1 MAILSDHEIH
11 NLATRRLLVEPYHQ
25 ELVNPASLDVRLGEN
40 LLVEL
45 PTTTS
50 LVPYSIAGH
59 SKEKPFMLQPH
70 EFVLAET
77 LEEFRLPDCIAG
89 QLALKS
95 SRAREGIEHLL
106 AGYIDPGY
114 KGRLTLELQNARRLH
129 PLPLYPGLKIGQIIF
144 FEMSAKPIKSYA
156 VTGHYNN
163 DLTVAG
169 CKVRP

>member
-1 MAILSDHEIH
+1 VILPDVEI
-11 NLATRRLLVEPYHQ
+11 LALVRRDLVTPFDP

-50 LVPYSIAGH
+50 LVPYSIAGN
-59 SKEKPFMLQPH
+59 SQENPFMLQPH

-114 KGRLTLELQNARRLH
+114 CGRLTLELQNARMMH
-129 PLPLYPGLKIGQIIF
+129 PVALWPGMRIAQIVFHRMSMLP
-144 FEMSAKPIKSYA
+144 AKDYSQTGRYQGDKS
-156 VTGHYNN
+156 VQGSK
-163 DLTVAG
+163 G
-169 CKVRP
+169 

>member
-1 MAILSDHEIH
+1 MILPDVEILS
-11 NLATRRLLVEPYHQ
+11 LVRRDLVTPFDP

-50 LVPYSIAGH
+50 MVPYSIAGH
-59 SKEKPFMLQPH
+59 TKEKPFMLQPH
-70 EFVLAET
+70 EFVLSET

-114 KGRLTLELQNARRLH
+114 CGRLTLELQNARSMH
-129 PLPLYPGLKIGQIIF
+129 PVALWPGMRIAQIVFHRMSMLP
-144 FEMSAKPIKSYA
+144 AKDYSMTGRYQNDKA
-156 VTGHYNN
+156 VQGSK
-163 DLTVAG
+163 G
-169 CKVRP
+169 

>member
-1 MAILSDHEIH
+1 MILPDIEILS
-11 NLATRRLLVEPYHQ
+11 LVRRDLVTPFDP

-40 LLVEL
+40 LWVEL

-50 LVPYSIAGH
+50 LVPYSIAGYT
-59 SKEKPFMLQPH
+59 KEKPFALQPH

-114 KGRLTLELQNARRLH
+114 CGRLTLELQNARMMH
-129 PLPLYPGLKIGQIIF
+129 PVALWPGMRIAQIVFHRMSMLP
-144 FEMSAKPIKSYA
+144 AKAYSQTGRYQGDKA
-156 VTGHYNN
+156 VQGSK
-163 DLTVAG
+163 G
-169 CKVRP
+169 

>member
-1 MAILSDHEIH
+1 MGGVLCDHEIH
-11 NLATRRLLVEPYHQ
+11 NLARRGLVAPFQQ

-59 SKEKPFMLQPH
+59 TKEKPFMLQPH

-77 LEEFRLPDCIAG
+77 VEEFKLPDSVAG

-114 KGRLTLELQNARRLH
+114 KGRLTLELQNARSMH
-129 PLPLYPGLKIGQIIF
+129 AVPLWPGMRIAQIVF
-144 FEMSAKPIKSYA
+144 HKMSMLPGKSYS
-156 VTGHYNN
+156 VTGRYHG
-163 DLTVAG
+163 DTAVQG
-169 CKVRP
+169 SKG

>member
-1 MAILSDHEIH
+1 MVLCDHEIH
-11 NLATRRLLVEPYHQ
+11 NLARRNLVFPFQ
-25 ELVNPASLDVRLGEN
+25 SELVNPARLDVRLGEN

-45 PTTTS
+45 PTTAS

-59 SKEKPFMLQPH
+59 TKEKPFMLQPH

-77 LEEFRLPDCIAG
+77 MEEFSFPDCVAG

-114 KGRLTLELQNARRLH
+114 KGRLTLELQNARSMH
-129 PLPLYPGLKIGQIIF
+129 AVPLWPGMRIAQIVF
-144 FEMSAKPIKSYA
+144 HRMSMLPGKSYS
-156 VTGHYNN
+156 VTGRYQG
-163 DLTVAG
+163 DTAVQASKG
-169 CKVRP
+169 

>member
-1 MAILSDHEIH
+1 MILADIDIH
-11 NLATRRLLVEPYHQ
+11 TLARRELVTPFDP

-50 LVPYSIAGH
+50 LVPYSIA
-59 SKEKPFMLQPH
+59 SCTKEKPFMLQPH

-77 LEEFRLPDCIAG
+77 SEEFKLPDCIAG

-114 KGRLTLELQNARRLH
+114 CGRLTLELQNARFMH
-129 PLPLYPGLKIGQIIF
+129 PVALWPGMRIAQIVFHRMSMLPSKDYSHTGRYHGDK
-144 FEMSAKPIKSYA
+144 A
-156 VTGHYNN
+156 VQGSK
-163 DLTVAG
+163 G
-169 CKVRP
+169 

>member
-11 NLATRRLLVEPYHQ
+11 NLATRRLLVEPYQQ

-59 SKEKPFMLQPH
+59 TKEKPFMLQPH

-114 KGRLTLELQNARRLH
+114 KGRLTLELQNARSMH
-129 PLPLYPGLKIGQIIF
+129 PVALWPGMRIAQIVFHKMSMLPGKDYSKTGRYHGDT
-144 FEMSAKPIKSYA
+144 A
-156 VTGHYNN
+156 VQGSK
-163 DLTVAG
+163 G
-169 CKVRP
+169 